1 MPRRIPGLASSQ
13 GYIFH
18 FFTPGGLALVR
29 DCFITRFRRGAVPV
43 FVGLQKQI
51 DSAARWG
58 TGKGKCVA
66 HRAALDEDMG
76 AYRVTGTN
84 MGGGRALAPDT
95 GGTDAGTDRA
105 RMLEEHEALDLA
117 ADWSDISTGLR
128 KDIGQQLFGQWI
140 KPVQLG
146 SFCKE
151 TGTLDLFLPTEFSAN
166 WVADRFADRLS
177 LAWKIARPDVRN
189 VRILVHPGRRALP
202 ELRLAESG
210 RRAAN
215 DGAPVAQ
222 PGDALGMGGDFA
234 ALGSNGIGGSIGLDA
249 SLTFTT
255 FVTGTANVL
264 ASNAAQ
270 RMAATET
277 PQFAPLY
284 LKAATGQGKTH
295 LLHAVGHAYLAAH
308 PRARIFYCSAERFM
322 VEFVQALRQNQ
333 MIEFKGRLRGFDLL
347 LVDDI
352 QFIIGKASA
361 QEELLY
367 TIDALLAE
375 GKRLCFAADRAP
387 QALDG
392 VEQRLLSRLSMGLV
406 ADIQPADIEL
416 RRAILEHRLAR
427 FSPSHVPSDVIEFL
441 ARTINRNVRELVGG
455 LNKLIAYA
463 QLTGQPVSLALAED
477 QLTDILSAN
486 RRRITIDE
494 IQRTV
499 CQFYR
504 VDRTEMGSKRRA
516 RAVVRPRQVAMYL
529 AKVLTPRSYPEIG
542 RKFGGRDHSTVIH
555 AVRLIEDLRTRDAD
569 MDGDVRSLLRQLES

>member
-1 MPRRIPGLASSQ
+1 M
-13 GYIFH
+13 
-18 FFTPGGLALVR
+18 
-29 DCFITRFRRGAVPV
+29 
-43 FVGLQKQI
+43 I
-51 DSAARWG
+51 D
-58 TGKGKCVA
+58 
-66 HRAALDEDMG
+66 EQ
-76 AYRVTGTN
+76 
-84 MGGGRALAPDT
+84 
-95 GGTDAGTDRA
+95 
-105 RMLEEHEALDLA
+105 EALDLA
-117 ADWSDISTGLR
+117 ADWADISQGLR
-128 KDIGQQLFGQWI
+128 KDLGQQLHAQWI
-140 KPVQLG
+140 KPIQLG

-151 TGTLDLFLPTEFSAN
+151 TGTLDLYLPTEFSAN

-177 LAWKIARPDVRN
+177 LAWKIARPDVRH
-189 VRILVHPGRRALP
+189 VRVSVLPGRRAMQG
-202 ELRLAESG
+202 LRLGRDDSA

-215 DGAPVAQ
+215 DSVPTQ
-222 PGDALGMGGDFA
+222 PGDALGLGA
-234 ALGSNGIGGSIGLDA
+234 AELGGIGQAPIGLDP
-249 SLTFTT
+249 SLTFAS
-255 FVTGTANVL
+255 FVTGAANVL

-270 RMAATET
+270 RMAAVET

-295 LLHAVGHAYLAAH
+295 LLHAIGHAYLAAH

-333 MIEFKGRLRGFDLL
+333 TIEFKARLRGFDLL

-375 GKRLCFAADRAP
+375 GKRLVFAADRAP

-427 FSPSHVPSDVIEFL
+427 FSPTHVPADVVEFL

-463 QLTGQPVSLALAED
+463 QLTGQAVSLQLAEE

-504 VDRTEMGSKRRA
+504 VDRTEMASKRRA

>member
-1 MPRRIPGLASSQ
+1 
-13 GYIFH
+13 
-18 FFTPGGLALVR
+18 
-29 DCFITRFRRGAVPV
+29 
-43 FVGLQKQI
+43 
-51 DSAARWG
+51 
-58 TGKGKCVA
+58 
-66 HRAALDEDMG
+66 
-76 AYRVTGTN
+76 
-84 MGGGRALAPDT
+84 
-95 GGTDAGTDRA
+95 
-105 RMLEEHEALDLA
+105 
-117 ADWSDISTGLR
+117 
-128 KDIGQQLFGQWI
+128 
-140 KPVQLG
+140 
-146 SFCKE
+146 
-151 TGTLDLFLPTEFSAN
+151 
-166 WVADRFADRLS
+166 
-177 LAWKIARPDVRN
+177 
-189 VRILVHPGRRALP
+189 
-202 ELRLAESG
+202 
-210 RRAAN
+210 
-215 DGAPVAQ
+215 
-222 PGDALGMGGDFA
+222 
-234 ALGSNGIGGSIGLDA
+234 
-249 SLTFTT
+249 
-255 FVTGTANVL
+255 
-264 ASNAAQ
+264 
-270 RMAATET
+270 
-277 PQFAPLY
+277 
-284 LKAATGQGKTH
+284 
-295 LLHAVGHAYLAAH
+295 
-308 PRARIFYCSAERFM
+308 M

-333 MIEFKGRLRGFDLL
+333 TIEFKARLRGFDLL

-375 GKRLCFAADRAP
+375 GKRLVFAADRAP

-392 VEQRLLSRLSMGLV
+392 VEPRLLSRLSMGLV
-406 ADIQPADIEL
+406 ADIQPADIDL

-427 FSPSHVPSDVIEFL
+427 FSSPTEVPADVIEFL

-486 RRRITIDE
+486 RKRITIDE

-504 VDRTEMGSKRRA
+504 VDRTEMASKRRA

>member
-1 MPRRIPGLASSQ
+1 MRSVEDQ
-13 GYIFH
+13 
-18 FFTPGGLALVR
+18 
-29 DCFITRFRRGAVPV
+29 DAV
-43 FVGLQKQI
+43 
-51 DSAARWG
+51 
-58 TGKGKCVA
+58 
-66 HRAALDEDMG
+66 
-76 AYRVTGTN
+76 
-84 MGGGRALAPDT
+84 
-95 GGTDAGTDRA
+95 
-105 RMLEEHEALDLA
+105 DLA
-117 ADWSDISTGLR
+117 ADWADISQGLR
-128 KDIGQQLFGQWI
+128 KDLGQQLHTQWI
-140 KPVQLG
+140 RPIQLG
-146 SFCKE
+146 SYCKD

-177 LAWKIARPDVRN
+177 LAWKIARPEVRN
-189 VRILVHPGRRALP
+189 VRISVHPGRRNVT
-202 ELRLAESG
+202 ELRAPRETPAQRPASNDAGRAIGLVSGVAETVAAAGDSLGLA
-210 RRAAN
+210 A
-215 DGAPVAQ
+215 
-222 PGDALGMGGDFA
+222 
-234 ALGSNGIGGSIGLDA
+234 IGLDP
-249 SLTFTT
+249 SLTFQS

-264 ASNAAQ
+264 AANAAQ
-270 RMAATET
+270 RMAAIEP
-277 PQFAPLY
+277 PQFSPLY
-284 LKAATGQGKTH
+284 LNGATGQGKTH
-295 LLHAVGHAYLAAH
+295 LMHAIGHAFLATH
-308 PRARIFYCSAERFM
+308 SRARIFYCSAERFM

-333 MIEFKGRLRGFDLL
+333 MIEFKSRLRGFDLL

-375 GKRLCFAADRAP
+375 GKRLVFAADRAP

-392 VEQRLLSRLSMGLV
+392 VEPRLLSRLSMGLV
-406 ADIQPADIEL
+406 ADIAPADIEL
-416 RRAILEHRLAR
+416 RRSVLEHRLAR
-427 FSPSHVPSDVIEFL
+427 FSSPAAVPSDVIEFL
-441 ARTINRNVRELVGG
+441 ARTINRNLRELVGG

-463 QLTGQPVSLALAED
+463 QLTGQAVSLQLAEE

-504 VDRTEMGSKRRA
+504 VDRTEMASKRRT
-516 RAVVRPRQVAMYL
+516 RSVVRPRQVAMYL

>member
-1 MPRRIPGLASSQ
+1 
-13 GYIFH
+13 
-18 FFTPGGLALVR
+18 
-29 DCFITRFRRGAVPV
+29 
-43 FVGLQKQI
+43 
-51 DSAARWG
+51 
-58 TGKGKCVA
+58 
-66 HRAALDEDMG
+66 
-76 AYRVTGTN
+76 
-84 MGGGRALAPDT
+84 MGGHKLEQLAKD
-95 GGTDAGTDRA
+95 GAQDE
-105 RMLEEHEALDLA
+105 RMREEQDALDLA
-117 ADWSDISTGLR
+117 ADWADISQGLR
-128 KDIGQQLFGQWI
+128 KDLGQQLHSQWI
-140 KPVQLG
+140 RPIQLG

-177 LAWKIARPDVRN
+177 LAWKIARQEVRN
-189 VRILVHPGRRALP
+189 VRISVHPGRRAMP
-202 ELRLAESG
+202 ELRLGKDGGS
-210 RRAAN
+210 RRIAN
-215 DGAPVAQ
+215 DVNGLS
-222 PGDALGMGGDFA
+222 GETSALALAGGEFA
-234 ALGSNGIGGSIGLDA
+234 ALGQGSVGLDP
-249 SLTFTT
+249 SLTFPS
-255 FVTGTANVL
+255 FVTGTANIL

-295 LLHAVGHAYLAAH
+295 LLHAIGHAYLAAH

-333 MIEFKGRLRGFDLL
+333 TIEFKTRLRGFDLL

-375 GKRLCFAADRAP
+375 GKRLVFAADRAP

-416 RRAILEHRLAR
+416 RRTILEHRLQR
-427 FSPSHVPSDVIEFL
+427 FSPTHVPADVIEFL

-463 QLTGQPVSLALAED
+463 QLTGQAVSLQLAEE

-504 VDRTEMGSKRRA
+504 VDRTEMASKRRA

>member
-1 MPRRIPGLASSQ
+1 MTSDRPTSKANPGAPRSL
-13 GYIFH
+13 
-18 FFTPGGLALVR
+18 
-29 DCFITRFRRGAVPV
+29 
-43 FVGLQKQI
+43 
-51 DSAARWG
+51 
-58 TGKGKCVA
+58 
-66 HRAALDEDMG
+66 EDQ
-76 AYRVTGTN
+76 
-84 MGGGRALAPDT
+84 D
-95 GGTDAGTDRA
+95 
-105 RMLEEHEALDLA
+105 ALDLA
-117 ADWSDISTGLR
+117 ADWADIIQGLK
-128 KDIGQQLFGQWI
+128 KDLGQQLFAQWI
-140 KPVQLG
+140 RPIQLG
-146 SFCKE
+146 SFAKD

-177 LAWKIARPDVRN
+177 LAWKIARSEVRH
-189 VRILVHPGRRALP
+189 VRISVHPGRRQMP
-202 ELRLAESG
+202 DLRLNRDGMRDGMRDSG
-210 RRAAN
+210 PRAAN
-215 DGAPVAQ
+215 NNPGEEGRAIGLAMPDIGLDGN
-222 PGDALGMGGDFA
+222 DTMGLA
-234 ALGSNGIGGSIGLDA
+234 SIGLDP
-249 SLTFTT
+249 SLSFTT

-264 ASNAAQ
+264 AANAAQ
-270 RMAATET
+270 RMAAVET
-277 PQFAPLY
+277 PQFSPLY

-295 LLHAVGHAYLAAH
+295 LLHAIGHAYLAAH

-333 MIEFKGRLRGFDLL
+333 MIEFKSRLRGFDLL

-375 GKRLCFAADRAP
+375 GKRLVFAADRAP

-406 ADIQPADIEL
+406 ADIAPADIDL
-416 RRAILEHRLAR
+416 RRSILEHRLAR
-427 FSPSHVPSDVIEFL
+427 FPSANVPADVIEFL
-441 ARTINRNVRELVGG
+441 ARTINRNVREAVGG

-463 QLTGQPVSLALAED
+463 QLTGQPVSLHLAEE

-486 RRRITIDE
+486 RKRITIDE

-504 VDRTEMGSKRRA
+504 VDRTEMASKRRA

>member
-1 MPRRIPGLASSQ
+1 M
-13 GYIFH
+13 
-18 FFTPGGLALVR
+18 
-29 DCFITRFRRGAVPV
+29 
-43 FVGLQKQI
+43 K
-51 DSAARWG
+51 
-58 TGKGKCVA
+58 
-66 HRAALDEDMG
+66 
-76 AYRVTGTN
+76 
-84 MGGGRALAPDT
+84 
-95 GGTDAGTDRA
+95 
-105 RMLEEHEALDLA
+105 EEQEALDFA
-117 ADWSDISTGLR
+117 ADWADISQGLR
-128 KDIGQQLFGQWI
+128 KDLGQQLHSQWI
-140 KPVQLG
+140 KPVHLG

-189 VRILVHPGRRALP
+189 VRISVHPGRRQMP
-202 ELRLAESG
+202 ELRLSRDAG
-210 RRAAN
+210 TRRAAN
-215 DGAPVAQ
+215 DGLSMGQ
-222 PGDALGMGGDFA
+222 PGDALGMGGADFS
-234 ALGSNGIGGSIGLDA
+234 ALGQGSVGLDP
-249 SLTFTT
+249 SLTFAT

-264 ASNAAQ
+264 ACNAAQ
-270 RMAATET
+270 RMAAIEA
-277 PQFAPLY
+277 PQFSPLY
-284 LKAATGQGKTH
+284 LKGATGQGKTH
-295 LLHAVGHAYLAAH
+295 LLHAIGHTYLAAH

-333 MIEFKGRLRGFDLL
+333 MIEFKSRLRGFDLL

-375 GKRLCFAADRAP
+375 GKRLVFAADRAP

-416 RRAILEHRLAR
+416 RRSILEHRLAR
-427 FSPSHVPSDVIEFL
+427 FSPTHVPADVIEFL

-463 QLTGQPVSLALAED
+463 QLTGQIVSLQLAEE

-504 VDRTEMGSKRRA
+504 VDRTEMSSKRRA

>member
-1 MPRRIPGLASSQ
+1 MISGGAQGQPSATSELDADVAGASQ
-13 GYIFH
+13 
-18 FFTPGGLALVR
+18 V
-29 DCFITRFRRGAVPV
+29 
-43 FVGLQKQI
+43 
-51 DSAARWG
+51 
-58 TGKGKCVA
+58 
-66 HRAALDEDMG
+66 
-76 AYRVTGTN
+76 
-84 MGGGRALAPDT
+84 DT
-95 GGTDAGTDRA
+95 VVSEADRL
-105 RMLEEHEALDLA
+105 REEHEALDLS
-117 ADWSDISTGLR
+117 ADWSDINQGLR
-128 KDIGQQLFGQWI
+128 KDLGQQLHSQWI

-151 TGTLDLFLPTEFSAN
+151 TGTLDLYLPTEFSAN
-166 WVADRFADRLS
+166 WVSDRFSDRLS
-177 LAWKIARPDVRN
+177 LAWKIARPDIRH
-189 VRILVHPGRRALP
+189 VRISVQPGRRAP
-202 ELRLAESG
+202 QGLRFGRDANG
-210 RRAAN
+210 RRASN
-215 DGAPVAQ
+215 DGAPAAQ
-222 PGDALGMGGDFA
+222 PGDALGMSAAELGG
-234 ALGSNGIGGSIGLDA
+234 LGPNGLGMASIGLDP

-255 FVTGTANVL
+255 FVAGSANVL
-264 ASNAAQ
+264 AANAAQ

-295 LLHAVGHAYLAAH
+295 LLHAIGHAYLQAH

-333 MIEFKGRLRGFDLL
+333 TIEFKTRLRGFDLL

-375 GKRLCFAADRAP
+375 GKRLVFAADRAP

-406 ADIQPADIEL
+406 ADIQPADIDL
-416 RRAILEHRLAR
+416 RRTILEARLQR
-427 FSPSHVPSDVIEFL
+427 FSPTHVPADVIEFL

-463 QLTGQPVSLALAED
+463 QLTGQAVSLQLAEE

-504 VDRTEMGSKRRA
+504 VDRTEMSSKRRA

>member
-1 MPRRIPGLASSQ
+1 M
-13 GYIFH
+13 
-18 FFTPGGLALVR
+18 
-29 DCFITRFRRGAVPV
+29 
-43 FVGLQKQI
+43 
-51 DSAARWG
+51 
-58 TGKGKCVA
+58 KGKA
-66 HRAALDEDMG
+66 NEMRGIEDQ
-76 AYRVTGTN
+76 
-84 MGGGRALAPDT
+84 
-95 GGTDAGTDRA
+95 
-105 RMLEEHEALDLA
+105 EALDLA
-117 ADWSDISTGLR
+117 ADWADINQGLR
-128 KDIGQQLFGQWI
+128 KDLGQQLHSQWI
-140 KPVQLG
+140 KPITLG

-151 TGTLDLFLPTEFSAN
+151 TGTLDLYLPTEFSAN

-177 LAWKIARPDVRN
+177 LAWKIARSEVRH
-189 VRILVHPGRRALP
+189 VRISVHPGRRGMP
-202 ELRLAESG
+202 DLRLADS
-210 RRAAN
+210 RRPAN
-215 DGAPVAQ
+215 DGASSAAPAGQ
-222 PGDALGMGGDFA
+222 MAMAGSDLGGMASDSIS
-234 ALGSNGIGGSIGLDA
+234 LGSMGLDP
-249 SLTFTT
+249 SLTFAS
-255 FVTGTANVL
+255 FVTGASNVL
-264 ASNAAQ
+264 ACNAAQ
-270 RMAATET
+270 RMAAVET
-277 PQFAPLY
+277 PQFSPLY
-284 LKAATGQGKTH
+284 LKASTGQGKTH
-295 LLHAVGHAYLAAH
+295 LLHAIGHAFLANH
-308 PRARIFYCSAERFM
+308 SRARIFYCSAERFM
-322 VEFVQALRQNQ
+322 VEFVQALRQGQ
-333 MIEFKGRLRGFDLL
+333 MIEFKARLRGFDLL
-347 LVDDI
+347 MVDDI

-375 GKRLCFAADRAP
+375 GKRLVFAADRAP

-406 ADIQPADIEL
+406 ADIQPADIDL
-416 RRAILEHRLAR
+416 RRSILEHRLAR
-427 FSPSHVPSDVIEFL
+427 FSSPTEVPSDVIEFL

-463 QLTGQPVSLALAED
+463 QLTGQAVSLQLAEE

-504 VDRTEMGSKRRA
+504 VDRTEMASKRRA

>member
-1 MPRRIPGLASSQ
+1 MMPDRP
-13 GYIFH
+13 
-18 FFTPGGLALVR
+18 T
-29 DCFITRFRRGAVPV
+29 T
-43 FVGLQKQI
+43 
-51 DSAARWG
+51 
-58 TGKGKCVA
+58 KGKPSTMRSV
-66 HRAALDEDMG
+66 EDQ
-76 AYRVTGTN
+76 
-84 MGGGRALAPDT
+84 D
-95 GGTDAGTDRA
+95 
-105 RMLEEHEALDLA
+105 ALDLA
-117 ADWSDISTGLR
+117 ADWADIIQGLK
-128 KDIGQQLFGQWI
+128 KDLGQQLFAQWI
-140 KPVQLG
+140 RPIQLG

-177 LAWKIARPDVRN
+177 LAWKIARSEVRH
-189 VRILVHPGRRALP
+189 VRVSVHPGRRTMP
-202 ELRLAESG
+202 DLRLGRDGIRDSG
-210 RRAAN
+210 RRPINDTLGEEGRAIGLAATES
-215 DGAPVAQ
+215 GH
-222 PGDALGMGGDFA
+222 
-234 ALGSNGIGGSIGLDA
+234 GIGSSDTIGLASIGLDP

-264 ASNAAQ
+264 AANAAQ
-270 RMAATET
+270 RMAAVET
-277 PQFAPLY
+277 PQFSPLY

-295 LLHAVGHAYLAAH
+295 LLHAIGHAFLASH

-333 MIEFKGRLRGFDLL
+333 MIEFKSRLRGFDLL

-375 GKRLCFAADRAP
+375 GKRLVFAADRAP

-406 ADIQPADIEL
+406 ADIAPADIDL
-416 RRAILEHRLAR
+416 RRSILEHRLAR
-427 FSPSHVPSDVIEFL
+427 FSSPTEVPSDVIEFL

-463 QLTGQPVSLALAED
+463 QLTGQAVSLQLAEE

-486 RRRITIDE
+486 RKRITIDE

-504 VDRTEMGSKRRA
+504 VDRTEMASKRRA

>member
-1 MPRRIPGLASSQ
+1 M
-13 GYIFH
+13 
-18 FFTPGGLALVR
+18 
-29 DCFITRFRRGAVPV
+29 
-43 FVGLQKQI
+43 
-51 DSAARWG
+51 
-58 TGKGKCVA
+58 
-66 HRAALDEDMG
+66 EDQ
-76 AYRVTGTN
+76 
-84 MGGGRALAPDT
+84 D
-95 GGTDAGTDRA
+95 
-105 RMLEEHEALDLA
+105 ALDLA
-117 ADWSDISTGLR
+117 ADWADISQGLR
-128 KDIGQQLFGQWI
+128 KDLGQQLHSQWI
-140 KPVQLG
+140 RPIQLG
-146 SFCKE
+146 TFCKE

-177 LAWKIARPDVRN
+177 LAWKIARSEVRH
-189 VRILVHPGRRALP
+189 VRISVHPGRRQLP
-202 ELRLAESG
+202 ELRIAGGTQVRSP
-210 RRAAN
+210 AN
-215 DGAPVAQ
+215 DGASPDMAGETAGFTNATV
-222 PGDALGMGGDFA
+222 
-234 ALGSNGIGGSIGLDA
+234 GIGMGSIGLDS
-249 SLTFTT
+249 SLTFAT

-264 ASNAAQ
+264 ACNAAQ
-270 RMAATET
+270 RMAAVEA
-277 PQFAPLY
+277 PQFSPLY

-295 LLHAVGHAYLAAH
+295 LLHAVGHAFLAAH
-308 PRARIFYCSAERFM
+308 PRSRIFYCSAERFM

-333 MIEFKGRLRGFDLL
+333 MIEFKSRLRGFDLL

-375 GKRLCFAADRAP
+375 GKRLVFAADRAP

-427 FSPSHVPSDVIEFL
+427 FSPADVPADVIAFL

-463 QLTGQPVSLALAED
+463 QLTGQAVCLQLAEE

-504 VDRTEMGSKRRA
+504 VDRTEMASKRRA

-555 AVRLIEDLRTRDAD
+555 AVRLIEDLRQRDAD